1 MRVAKLFGE
10 STGRSRDILRKAKG
24 ITLIE
29 IGLRSDG
36 SRGDQAGEAGP

>member
-1 MRVAKLFGE
+1 MRVAKIIWGI
-10 STGRSRDILRKAKG
+10 TGCSRDILRKAKG